1 MTRTSEDKE
10 DEGRI
15 KRMRTKRKRTK
26 RRRTKRMRRMK
37 RRTKRRRKTTK
48 RTRTRTTRMR
58 GGIQLH
64 LALSYEVGRER
75 GLLHRVWHN
84 YSDDARLS
92 KGGGVAADF
101 DQQALPHG

>member
-1 MTRTSEDKE
+1 
-10 DEGRI
+10 
-15 KRMRTKRKRTK
+15 
-26 RRRTKRMRRMK
+26 
-37 RRTKRRRKTTK
+37 
-48 RTRTRTTRMR
+48 MR